1 MAYLVVM
8 VSIIRLLVKR
18 KDNFMQ
24 LRMGTVVV
32 RVRSEIDFFT
42 MSKLCYLERPA
53 RPTFRQVVCESRF
66 IAINYMLFN
75 DEGAWI
81 GKHRQEVW
89 RSLFDGYDKR
99 VRIWRD
105 E

>member
-1 MAYLVVM
+1 
-8 VSIIRLLVKR
+8 
-18 KDNFMQ
+18 MQ

-66 IAINYMLFN
+66 IAIN
-75 DEGAWI
+75 
-81 GKHRQEVW
+81 
-89 RSLFDGYDKR
+89 
-99 VRIWRD
+99 
-105 E
+105 